1 MRMNDFQEKLTS
13 NVAKVMFCA
22 YKESER
28 SRRVASLL
36 LREAAIMM
44 QEYEGAEIEESDNG
58 K

>member
-1 MRMNDFQEKLTS
+1 MNDFQEKLTS